1 MSFEFLSRRHL
12 FGCTG
17 ALVLTAVVPGL
28 AHSASEPPINDV
40 LSGVGDAADRQR
52 LRQEA
57 RKGQWDG
64 QYWNKDGK
72 RYTSGQYRDHL
83 LGNTRPQTSRPPQAP
98 ARRDYSQPYRP
109 GTPVPRPGMVPNPP
123 GRSGALHPE
132 QSVSSSAG
140 RSGTRSRRLRQRRRD
155 APMSSFS
162 SFFPQAQNRQGIFCI
177 LAGFASLNFLA
188 D

>member
-1 MSFEFLSRRHL
+1 MPFEFLSRRQF

-28 AHSASEPPINDV
+28 ARSASEPPINDV

-64 QYWNKDGK
+64 QYWNEDGK

-83 LGNTRPQTSRPPQAP
+83 LGNTMP
-98 ARRDYSQPYRP
+98 
-109 GTPVPRPGMVPNPP
+109 
-123 GRSGALHPE
+123 
-132 QSVSSSAG
+132 
-140 RSGTRSRRLRQRRRD
+140 
-155 APMSSFS
+155 
-162 SFFPQAQNRQGIFCI
+162 
-177 LAGFASLNFLA
+177 
-188 D
+188 

>member
-1 MSFEFLSRRHL
+1 MSFEFLSRRQL

-17 ALVLTAVVPGL
+17 ALILTAVVSGL
-28 AHSASEPPINDV
+28 ARSASEPPINDV
-40 LSGVGDAADRQR
+40 LSGVGDAADRRR

-64 QYWNKDGK
+64 QYWNEDGK

-83 LGNTRPQTSRPPQAP
+83 LGNTRPQNKSSAPSSGPPRLQSALPSRYTCASSGHGAQSA
-98 ARRDYSQPYRP
+98 
-109 GTPVPRPGMVPNPP
+109 

-140 RSGTRSRRLRQRRRD
+140 RSGTPSRRLRQRRRD

>member
-1 MSFEFLSRRHL
+1 MSFEFLSRRQL

-17 ALVLTAVVPGL
+17 ALILTAIAPEL

-83 LGNTRPQTSRPPQAP
+83 LGNTKPQASRLPKLRP
-98 ARRDYSQPYRP
+98 AAITVNLTVPVHLCLTPAWYPIRRA
-109 GTPVPRPGMVPNPP
+109 PRF
-123 GRSGALHPE
+123 AT
-132 QSVSSSAG
+132 
-140 RSGTRSRRLRQRRRD
+140 TRTKLFRG
-155 APMSSFS
+155 
-162 SFFPQAQNRQGIFCI
+162 NRQIPDGEPEASAEAADSAAALECADKPIFV
-177 LAGFASLNFLA
+177 SFLTS
-188 D
+188 

>member
-1 MSFEFLSRRHL
+1 MSFEFLSRRQL

-17 ALVLTAVVPGL
+17 ALVLTAIAPGL
-28 AHSASEPPINDV
+28 ARSASEPPINDV

-52 LRQEA
+52 LRHEA

-83 LGNTRPQTSRPPQAP
+83 LGNTKPQTSRP

-109 GTPVPRPGMVPNPP
+109 GTPVPRPGTVPNPP
-123 GRSGALHPE
+123 GVPVRYTPNKAFPRQPAGPGRGAGGI
-132 QSVSSSAG
+132 G
-140 RSGTRSRRLRQRRRD
+140 RGGGMRR
-155 APMSSFS
+155 
-162 SFFPQAQNRQGIFCI
+162 
-177 LAGFASLNFLA
+177 
-188 D
+188 